1 MIFFLPS
8 LIAYIVIYVN
18 VVRKGSGNSLC
29 TSLAI
34 YLTFPLLG
42 LLLPAVP
49 LALLGYHGYKA
60 WQQKNRTWQPK
71 DKIFHQNLFHILILS
86 RLSK

>member
-1 MIFFLPS
+1 ML
-8 LIAYIVIYVN
+8 AYIVIYVN

-29 TSLAI
+29 NSLAI
-34 YLTFPLLG
+34 SLGFPLLG

-60 WQQKNRTWQPK
+60 WQQKERDRTFQ
-71 DKIFHQNLFHILILS
+71 QNLFHVLTLT
-86 RLSK
+86 RLSKWYSSLSV